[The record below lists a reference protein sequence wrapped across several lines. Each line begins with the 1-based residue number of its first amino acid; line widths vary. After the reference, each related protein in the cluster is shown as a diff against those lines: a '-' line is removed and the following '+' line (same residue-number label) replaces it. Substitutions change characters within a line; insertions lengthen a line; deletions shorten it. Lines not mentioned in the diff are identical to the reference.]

1 MGGSRAERAGAPRR
15 ARGWWTGVLGQP
27 RGACHAHRHAVL
39 ASCRGAAWCP
49 HKSPDPQLLSLMQGA
64 GPTERCVVTRGG
76 QSDATSRCHGCRR
89 NYRHRSPGAR
99 GWALSTHGYSASPT
113 NHDFDIGRRGWALS
127 THGSNVLRTMISALS
142 PRHDM
147 RYDGRLYILARSGAA
162 HAPDNGWVG
171 IVVARSCEQILR
183 CRFLR

>member
-1 MGGSRAERAGAPRR
+1 M
-15 ARGWWTGVLGQP
+15 
-27 RGACHAHRHAVL
+27 
-39 ASCRGAAWCP
+39 
-49 HKSPDPQLLSLMQGA
+49 
-64 GPTERCVVTRGG
+64 
-76 QSDATSRCHGCRR
+76 
-89 NYRHRSPGAR
+89 
-99 GWALSTHGYSASPT
+99 STHGYSASPT

-171 IVVARSCEQILR
+171 IVVARSCEQILQ